1 MLWKTTFYK
10 HYIVENQSGFLA
22 LKIPYINTPADTEA
36 AMLSADTVTV
46 RFTYKG
52 FPDNIVTAINDSG
65 AKITG
70 FTMNNSEYSIS
81 IRHDSCKTGIINLLK
96 MIESESD
103 NYSILVPEISVSDI
117 PK

>member
-1 MLWKTTFYK
+1 M
-10 HYIVENQSGFLA
+10 
-22 LKIPYINTPADTEA
+22 
-36 AMLSADTVTV
+36 